1 MSALDLLFALL
12 GIAALAGTRR
22 TLPLPQALLGIA
34 ALAGAGAFVSF
45 LLLVERAGRAWRIR
59 LPW

>member
-1 MSALDLLFALL
+1 MSALDLLF
-12 GIAALAGTRR
+12 
-22 TLPLPQALLGIA
+22 ALLGIA

-45 LLLVERAGRAWRIR
+45 LLLVVRAGRAWRIR

>member
-12 GIAALAGTRR
+12 GIAALAG
-22 TLPLPQALLGIA
+22 
-34 ALAGAGAFVSF
+34 AFVSF
-45 LLLVERAGRAWRIR
+45 LLLVERAGRTWRIR

>member
-1 MSALDLLFALL
+1 MSALDLLF
-12 GIAALAGTRR
+12 
-22 TLPLPQALLGIA
+22 ALLGIA

-59 LPW
+59 LPG